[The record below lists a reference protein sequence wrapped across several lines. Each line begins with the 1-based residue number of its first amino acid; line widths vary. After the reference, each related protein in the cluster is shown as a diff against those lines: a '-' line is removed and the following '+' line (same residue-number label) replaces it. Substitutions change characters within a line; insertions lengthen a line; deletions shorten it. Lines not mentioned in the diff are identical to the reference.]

1 VRAFWFVFCYTMQM
15 DTLAAAT
22 TEHTTLGTEALVHS
36 FGLCERTAL
45 GPFEE
50 PLNMISNML
59 FFMVAIALIRYYRS
73 HPDLRGK
80 WIWDLHVL
88 TGLIM
93 LIGVGST
100 VFHTVP
106 STTTELMD
114 IIPIVVFIVLFF
126 TSIIVRVGKTGVF
139 QTIVCLLAFTGT
151 SHFFVTQFP
160 NALNDSI
167 GYLSSMGALVMIA
180 IYLHMKRRPSSHQ
193 FLLAALLGVISLFFR
208 SVDNSA
214 CEVLSTGTHFLW
226 HTLNAAL
233 IYVVMKQ
240 LIRNVNR
247 EARIERVQRA
257 KGL

>member
-1 VRAFWFVFCYTMQM
+1 MKAF
-15 DTLAAAT
+15 AAAA
-22 TEHTTLGTEALVHS
+22 TEHTTLGTDALVHS
-36 FGLCERTAL
+36 FGLCERTAI
-45 GPFEE
+45 GAFEE
-50 PLNMISNML
+50 PLNVLSNML
-59 FFMVAIALIRYYRS
+59 FFAVAIALIRYYRT
-73 HPDLRGK
+73 HPDLMGN
-80 WIWDLHVL
+80 WIWDLHIL
-88 TGLIM
+88 TGLII

-100 VFHTVP
+100 VFHTLP
-106 STTTELMD
+106 NAITELMD

-139 QTIVCLLAFTGT
+139 QTIICLLAFTGT
-151 SHFFVTQFP
+151 THFFVTQFP

-247 EARIERVQRA
+247 EARLERARRV
-257 KGL
+257 KGV